1 MTNEKSPKI
10 PKKYT
15 CEKCDY
21 ITSNKKD
28 YVKHLST
35 QKHKILIDTNEKSPK
50 SPKMP
55 LPYIC
60 ECGKEYKHSSS
71 LCSHKRKC
79 IFLKEIISKDEL
91 ITSKD
96 ELITSKDEI
105 INTLIKENKEFRKTI
120 TEMIPKIGNNYNN
133 CNNTNYN
140 NFNLNVFL
148 NEDCKDA
155 LNMVDFIKSLQ
166 IQMED
171 LDKTGKLGFVESASQ
186 LLIKELSQLDV
197 NKRPIHCSDLKR
209 ETLYIK
215 ENDVWEKE
223 TENKERMQ
231 QAVKELQ
238 HSSFCAVPT
247 WVKEHPGCASHKSEH
262 NDLYMEIV
270 GNTAGVDKVKDV
282 NKIVKKVAKEV
293 VIDKKKT

>member
-10 PKKYT
+10 PKNFT
-15 CEKCDY
+15 CDVCDY
-21 ITSNKKD
+21 ITCNKKD

-35 QKHKILIDTNEKSPK
+35 RKHKILTDTNEKSPK
-50 SPKMP
+50 IP
-55 LPYIC
+55 LLHMC

-71 LCSHKRKC
+71 LCSHRKIC
-79 IFLKEIISKDEL
+79 VFFKEIISKDEL

-96 ELITSKDEI
+96 EM

-197 NKRPIHCSDLKR
+197 TKRPIHCSDLKR

-238 HSSFCAVPT
+238 HSSFCAVPE
-247 WVKEHPGCASHKSEH
+247 WVKEHPGCASHKSQH

-282 NKIVKKVAKEV
+282 NKIIKKVVKEII
-293 VIDKKKT
+293 IDKKNLNK

>member
-1 MTNEKSPKI
+1 
-10 PKKYT
+10 
-15 CEKCDY
+15 
-21 ITSNKKD
+21 
-28 YVKHLST
+28 
-35 QKHKILIDTNEKSPK
+35 
-50 SPKMP
+50 
-55 LPYIC
+55 
-60 ECGKEYKHSSS
+60 
-71 LCSHKRKC
+71 
-79 IFLKEIISKDEL
+79 
-91 ITSKD
+91 
-96 ELITSKDEI
+96 
-105 INTLIKENKEFRKTI
+105 
-120 TEMIPKIGNNYNN
+120 MIPKIGNNYNN

-223 TENKERMQ
+223 TENKERICCVLKDLVSISLFPFRDPFQ
-231 QAVKELQ
+231 
-238 HSSFCAVPT
+238 SFCLGKSSAFHQNT
-247 WVKEHPGCASHKSEH
+247 W
-262 NDLYMEIV
+262 
-270 GNTAGVDKVKDV
+270 
-282 NKIVKKVAKEV
+282 
-293 VIDKKKT
+293 